1 MSNKKIAASQNHF
14 FTTKPD
20 PGDWFPLDLLFWLR
34 MDPMATLSMNA
45 SIEKQFL
52 VMRTVR
58 KSERGSLMPG
68 SAICGK
74 VKFPEGLEF

>member
-1 MSNKKIAASQNHF
+1 
-14 FTTKPD
+14 
-20 PGDWFPLDLLFWLR
+20 

-74 VKFPEGLEF
+74 VKFPEVCLEC